1 MLFHSGFGLK
11 NRIHVSANH
20 QRAKAQSQQLRLHVS
35 LFWKGTGDW
44 EMVAQDD
51 DLTTEALFDRFQCKG
66 SRPAL
71 TLTLPVVEL
80 KVETSG
86 GSDDRCAHG

>member
-66 SRPAL
+66 GRPAL

-86 GSDDRCAHG
+86 ER